1 MPKSVNCP
9 YCGRSMEFEK
19 NCGTLLCPFCQS
31 EFRMRNNKVYRSEEI
46 APEMLCY
53 IVTVFGNIAQYDLE
67 NNEKYD
73 KFVNDFIKS
82 EKLTKAQYKDIL
94 NLYNQEKKGF
104 LGIHKN
110 TYKECI
116 TSLKKL
122 LDMIYADKL
131 MTEQEKTEDNLF
143 CLFYSVASILGQVN
157 EEQQKILDFYKDTFE
172 YTKERLDSLF
182 KPQATKEETKK
193 IDIDDTF
200 NRIMGKVINNFL
212 GQTEFLTSLLVA
224 FKRPFVIQ
232 SEPKFLKNTIC
243 IFTSESIF
251 VSSMISDITNLMFE
265 ETLIQGKEEF
275 FDLSLYNEDNNFG
288 QFVADLYTK
297 LNSSTE
303 VIVFKNFKAGS
314 SSVRKVISE
323 LIKKGSFV
331 VPTNNENIVIN
342 SNNKYFVLISSGSV
356 EDFIPF
362 IGEDTFEK
370 IIDVLKIEELS
381 EEDIAKM
388 IQSLVNTMV
397 LKARA
402 ELSIPLTYDT
412 SILEFLKNVY
422 TKRTGLNGLN
432 LWMDR
437 NIYKPLTEFKLKRTA
452 PIEDEVVLGVVEN
465 ELVILVENNLIALQ
479 KFNHREKN
487 KNVEEVKQKLN
498 KIIGLDSVKEYV
510 LKLEDTMTTRKLRE
524 EAGLKTASISM
535 NMIFS
540 GNPGTGKTTIARL
553 VSEFLAALGILSK
566 GQFVEVSRGDLVGEH
581 VGETAKKT
589 TEKVNSALGGVL
601 FIDEAYAL
609 NRDKNDTFGLEAIDT
624 LVKMM
629 EDNKDNLVVILAGY
643 TNEMHDFLKS
653 NPGLKS
659 RFPNFIEFPDYTP
672 EEMYRI
678 ANEIA
683 VSNQYV
689 IDNSC
694 IEPLI
699 TYFEGK
705 NIKGRN
711 DTGNGRLARNMVEKA
726 ILNQSKRISEE
737 KETDYEL
744 LKLSDFELE
753 EKEEFDL
760 EVELNKVIG
769 LENVKDFLRKQ
780 YNVLKAGQKRKE
792 AGVLTDTSQALNM
805 IYTGNPGTGK
815 TTVARITANMLK
827 EMGVL
832 KGGQLIEADRSKLVA
847 EYVGQTAIKTT
858 EVFKDALGGVLF
870 IDEAY
875 ALSTAGDNFGKEAID
890 TLVKL
895 VEDYK
900 GEIVVILA
908 GYKKEM
914 KEFLTANSGLESRFP
929 ILIDF
934 PDYSAEELFDIF
946 KLMVTSKGFV
956 MDNETEIAAFEK
968 VKSMHKNAT
977 ASSGNGRMI
986 RNFVDEILRNQSDR
1000 IVKDDVPTEEINKII
1015 ISDMG
1020 ISKEDEPKEF
1030 NYEEEFDKIV
1040 GLERV
1045 KDYIRALA
1053 SRIKIMQE
1061 RKKAGL
1067 MTNNTQTLHMV
1078 FTGNPG
1084 TGKTMM
1090 ARTVASLLYGLGIIS
1105 ENKVIETD
1113 RAGMV
1118 AGYVGQTAI
1127 KTTEKVK
1134 EAFGG
1139 VLFIDEA
1146 YTLSQGGAN
1155 DFGKEAID
1163 TLLKLM
1169 DDNRDKLVVIL
1180 AGYTEE
1186 MMGFLNVNPGLS
1198 SRFPNVIEFE
1208 DYNLDELVEIGIKMF
1223 EGNGYKISDGAI
1235 DKLIEVLDNA
1245 RGNYKFGNGRYVRNV
1260 FERAINNQAVRIAN
1274 NNIFTKEVLVNIEAE
1289 DIEQV

>member
-1 MPKSVNCP
+1 MPKLTNCP
-9 YCGRSMEFEK
+9 YCKRAMEFEK

-31 EFRMRNNKVYRSEEI
+31 EFRMRNNKAYKSEEI

-53 IVTVFGNIAQYDLE
+53 IVTVFGNLAQYDLE
-67 NNEKYD
+67 NSEKYD

-94 NLYNQEKKGF
+94 SLYNREKKGF

-110 TYKECI
+110 TYKASI

-122 LDMIYADKL
+122 LDVIYADKL
-131 MTEQEKTEDNLF
+131 MTEQEKAEDNLF
-143 CLFYSVASILGQVN
+143 CLFYSVASISGQIN
-157 EEQQKILDFYKDTFE
+157 EEQQKVLDFYKDTFE
-172 YTKERLDSLF
+172 YTKERVDSLF
-182 KPQATKEETKK
+182 KPQVSKEETKK

-232 SEPKFLKNTIC
+232 NDPKFLKNTIC

-251 VSSMISDITNLMFE
+251 VISMISEITNLMFE
-265 ETLIQGKEEF
+265 ETLIQGKEEV

-331 VPTNNENIVIN
+331 VPTNSQNIVIN

-362 IGEDTFEK
+362 IGQDTFEK

-381 EEDIAKM
+381 EEDISNM
-388 IQSLVNTMV
+388 IQNLVNTMV
-397 LKARA
+397 LKAKS
-402 ELSIPLTYDT
+402 ELFIPLIYDN
-412 SILEFLKNVY
+412 SILDFLKKVY

-452 PIEDEVVLGVVEN
+452 PIEGEVVLGVVEN

-487 KNVEEVKQKLN
+487 RNVEEVKQKLN

-643 TNEMHDFLKS
+643 TNEMHEFLKS

-711 DTGNGRLARNMVEKA
+711 DAGNGRLARNMVEKA
-726 ILNQSKRISEE
+726 ILNQSRRIREE
-737 KETDYEL
+737 NETDYEL
-744 LKLSDFELE
+744 LKLTDFELE
-753 EKEEFDL
+753 A
-760 EVELNKVIG
+760 VN
-769 LENVKDFLRKQ
+769 N
-780 YNVLKAGQKRKE
+780 
-792 AGVLTDTSQALNM
+792 
-805 IYTGNPGTGK
+805 
-815 TTVARITANMLK
+815 
-827 EMGVL
+827 
-832 KGGQLIEADRSKLVA
+832 
-847 EYVGQTAIKTT
+847 
-858 EVFKDALGGVLF
+858 
-870 IDEAY
+870 
-875 ALSTAGDNFGKEAID
+875 
-890 TLVKL
+890 
-895 VEDYK
+895 
-900 GEIVVILA
+900 
-908 GYKKEM
+908 
-914 KEFLTANSGLESRFP
+914 
-929 ILIDF
+929 
-934 PDYSAEELFDIF
+934 
-946 KLMVTSKGFV
+946 
-956 MDNETEIAAFEK
+956 
-968 VKSMHKNAT
+968 
-977 ASSGNGRMI
+977 
-986 RNFVDEILRNQSDR
+986 
-1000 IVKDDVPTEEINKII
+1000 
-1015 ISDMG
+1015 
-1020 ISKEDEPKEF
+1020 KEF

-1040 GLERV
+1040 GLGKV
-1045 KDYIRALA
+1045 KDYIRSLA

-1067 MTNNTQTLHMV
+1067 IVNNTQTLHMV

-1090 ARTVASLLYGLGIIS
+1090 ARTVASLLYGLGIIP
-1105 ENKVIETD
+1105 ENKVVETD

-1134 EAFGG
+1134 EALGG

-1146 YTLSQGGAN
+1146 YTLSQGGGN

-1180 AGYTEE
+1180 AGYTQE
-1186 MMGFLNVNPGLS
+1186 MKDFLNANPGLS

-1223 EGNGYKISDGAI
+1223 ESNGYKLSDDAL
-1235 DKLIEVLDNA
+1235 DKLIGVLDNA

-1260 FERAINNQAVRIAN
+1260 FERAVNNQAVRISNSNA
-1274 NNIFTKEVLVNIEAE
+1274 FTKEILVSIEAE

>member
-1 MPKSVNCP
+1 MPKLTTCP
-9 YCGRSMEFEK
+9 YCKRNIEFEK
-19 NCGTLLCPFCQS
+19 ECGTLACPFCGR
-31 EFRMRNNKVYRSEEI
+31 EFRMRNNKVYKSEEI

-53 IVTVFGNIAQYDLE
+53 IITIFGNLAQYDLDNIKE
-67 NNEKYD
+67 HD
-73 KFVNDFIKS
+73 KFVDDFIKS
-82 EKLTKAQYKDIL
+82 ENLTKAQYKDAV
-94 NLYNQEKKGF
+94 NLYNKEKKAF

-110 TYKECI
+110 TYKE
-116 TSLKKL
+116 SMELLKKF
-122 LDMIYADKL
+122 LDMAYADKL
-131 MTEQEKTEDNLF
+131 MTEQEKAEDNLF
-143 CLFYSVASILGQVN
+143 YLFYTVASISGKVN
-157 EEQQKILDFYKDTFE
+157 EEQQKILDFYKNTFE
-172 YTKERLDSLF
+172 YTDERVNSLF
-182 KPQATKEETKK
+182 KPQENKEVKK

-200 NRIMGKVINNFL
+200 NRIIGKVVNNFL
-212 GQTEFLTSLLVA
+212 GQSEFLTALLVA

-232 SEPKFLKNTIC
+232 NDPKFLKNTIC

-251 VSSMISDITNLMFE
+251 VSSMISEITNLMFE
-265 ETLIQGKEEF
+265 ETLIQGKETF
-275 FDLSLYNEDNNFG
+275 FDLSLYNEENNFG
-288 QFVADLYTK
+288 QFVGELYTK
-297 LNSSTE
+297 LNSSME
-303 VIVFKNFKAGS
+303 VIIFKDFKAGS
-314 SSVRKVISE
+314 NSVRKVISE
-323 LIKKGSFV
+323 LIKKGGFV
-331 VPTNNENIVIN
+331 IPSENGNILIN
-342 SNNKYFVLISSGSV
+342 SNNKYFILISSGEV

-362 IGEDTFEK
+362 VGEDTFEK
-370 IIDVLKIEELS
+370 IVDVLKINELTDK
-381 EEDIAKM
+381 DISKM
-388 IQSLVNTMV
+388 VQTLMNTMV

-402 ELSIPLTYDT
+402 ELMIPLTYDN

-432 LWMDR
+432 LWIDR

-452 PIEDEVVLGVVEN
+452 PLESEVVLGAVEN
-465 ELVILVENNLIALQ
+465 ELMILVENNLIALQ
-479 KFNHREKN
+479 KFNRRERN
-487 KNVEEVKQKLN
+487 KNVKKVKQKLN

-510 LKLEDTMTTRKLRE
+510 LKLEDAMTTRKLRE

-581 VGETAKKT
+581 VGQTAKKT
-589 TEKVNSALGGVL
+589 TEKVKSALGGVL

-609 NRDKNDTFGLEAIDT
+609 SRDKNDTFGLEAIDT

-643 TNEMHDFLKS
+643 TNEMQEFLKS

-737 KETDYEL
+737 NETDYEL

-753 EKEEFDL
+753 EAK
-760 EVELNKVIG
+760 
-769 LENVKDFLRKQ
+769 
-780 YNVLKAGQKRKE
+780 
-792 AGVLTDTSQALNM
+792 
-805 IYTGNPGTGK
+805 
-815 TTVARITANMLK
+815 
-827 EMGVL
+827 
-832 KGGQLIEADRSKLVA
+832 
-847 EYVGQTAIKTT
+847 
-858 EVFKDALGGVLF
+858 
-870 IDEAY
+870 
-875 ALSTAGDNFGKEAID
+875 
-890 TLVKL
+890 
-895 VEDYK
+895 
-900 GEIVVILA
+900 
-908 GYKKEM
+908 
-914 KEFLTANSGLESRFP
+914 SR
-929 ILIDF
+929 
-934 PDYSAEELFDIF
+934 
-946 KLMVTSKGFV
+946 
-956 MDNETEIAAFEK
+956 
-968 VKSMHKNAT
+968 
-977 ASSGNGRMI
+977 
-986 RNFVDEILRNQSDR
+986 
-1000 IVKDDVPTEEINKII
+1000 
-1015 ISDMG
+1015 
-1020 ISKEDEPKEF
+1020 EF

-1040 GLERV
+1040 GLKRV
-1045 KDYIRALA
+1045 KDYIRSLA

-1067 MTNNTQTLHMV
+1067 IVNNTQTLHMV

-1090 ARTVASLLYGLGIIS
+1090 ARTVASLLYGLGIIP

-1134 EAFGG
+1134 DALGG

-1146 YTLSQGGAN
+1146 YTLSQGGQN

-1169 DDNRDKLVVIL
+1169 DDNRENLVVIL
-1180 AGYTEE
+1180 AGYTKE
-1186 MMGFLNVNPGLS
+1186 MKDFLDINPGLS

-1208 DYNLDELVEIGIKMF
+1208 DYDLEELVEIGIKMF
-1223 EGNGYKISDGAI
+1223 ESNGYKVLDDAI
-1235 DKLIEVLDNA
+1235 DKLILVLDNA

-1260 FERAINNQAVRIAN
+1260 FERAVNNQAVRIAN
-1274 NNIFTKEVLVNIEAE
+1274 SNTFTKELLVNIEAE

>member
-1 MPKSVNCP
+1 MPKSITCP
-9 YCGRSMEFEK
+9 YCNRTMGMEKGGNTLICPYCK
-19 NCGTLLCPFCQS
+19 N
-31 EFRMRNNKVYRSEEI
+31 EFRYRNNKVYKSEEI

-53 IVTVFGNIAQYDLE
+53 IVSVFGNIARHSEE
-67 NNEKYD
+67 NID
-73 KFVNDFIKS
+73 KCDQFVDSFIKN
-82 EKLTKAQYKDIL
+82 EQLTRLQYKDIL
-94 NLYNQEKKGF
+94 NLYSSEKKTF
-104 LGIHKN
+104 FGISKN
-110 TYKECI
+110 TYKDSI
-116 TSLKKL
+116 VALKKL
-122 LDMIYADKL
+122 LDMIYSDRL
-131 MTEQEKTEDNLF
+131 MQEQEKAEDNLF
-143 CLFYSVASILGQVN
+143 YLFYSVASIGN
-157 EEQQKILDFYKDTFE
+157 SINDEQQKILDFYKTTFE
-172 YTKERLDSLF
+172 YTEDRINALF
-182 KPQATKEETKK
+182 KPEKTKEEVKK
-193 IDIDDTF
+193 IDIDETF
-200 NRIMGKVINNFL
+200 NKINQKVVGNFL
-212 GQTEFLTSLLVA
+212 GQSEFLTNLLVA
-224 FKRPFVIQ
+224 FKRPFVI
-232 SEPKFLKNTIC
+232 ETAPNLLKNTIC
-243 IFTSESIF
+243 VLTSESVF
-251 VSSMISDITNLMFE
+251 VSSMISEIANLMFE
-265 ETLIQGKEEF
+265 ETLIQGKEVF
-275 FDLSLYNEDNNFG
+275 IDLSLYNEDSTFG
-288 QFVADLYTK
+288 QFVAELMNI

-303 VIVFKNFKAGS
+303 IIVFKDFKAGNS
-314 SSVRKVISE
+314 NVRKTIAE
-323 LIKKGSFV
+323 IIKKGNCV
-331 VPTNNENIVIN
+331 IPTNNGNIVVN
-342 SNNKYFVLISSGSV
+342 SNNKYFVLISSGNV
-356 EDFIPF
+356 EEFIPF
-362 IGEDTFEK
+362 FGEDAFEK
-370 IIDVLKIEELS
+370 VIDVLTIDELS
-381 EEDIAKM
+381 EEDILKM
-388 IQSLVNTMV
+388 IQSLINTMV

-402 ELSIPLTYDT
+402 ELSIPLTYDRML
-412 SILEFLKNVY
+412 IDFLRNVY

-437 NIYKPLTEFKLKRTA
+437 NIYRPLTEFKLKRTA
-452 PIEDEVVLGVVEN
+452 PLDTEVVLGAVEN
-465 ELVILVENNLIALQ
+465 EIIILVEDNLISLQ
-479 KFNHREKN
+479 KFNHKEKN
-487 KNVEEVKQKLN
+487 INLEEVKHKLN

-524 EAGLKTASISM
+524 EAGLKTAAISM

-566 GQFVEVSRGDLVGEH
+566 GQFVEASRGDLVGEH

-609 NRDKNDTFGLEAIDT
+609 NRDKNDSFGLEAIDT

-643 TNEMHDFLKS
+643 TNEMQEFLKS

-659 RFPNFIEFPDYTP
+659 RFPNNIEFPDYTP

-726 ILNQSKRISEE
+726 ILNQSKRINEE
-737 KETDYEL
+737 NETDYEL

-760 EVELNKVIG
+760 ESELNKVIG

-780 YNVLKAGQKRKE
+780 YNVLKAQQKRKE
-792 AGVLTDTSQALNM
+792 AGIVVDTSQSLNM

-875 ALSTAGDNFGKEAID
+875 ALASDGDSFGREAID

-914 KEFLTANSGLESRFP
+914 KEFLNANSGLESRFP
-929 ILIDF
+929 ISIDF

-946 KLMVTSKGFV
+946 NLMIVSKGFV
-956 MDNETEIAAFEK
+956 LDNDAKGIAFEK
-968 VKSMHKNAT
+968 IKDMYKNAT
-977 ASSGNGRMI
+977 ASSGNGRMV

-1000 IVKDDVPTEEINKII
+1000 IVKNDVTTEEINKVLI
-1015 ISDMG
+1015 
-1020 ISKEDEPKEF
+1020 EDLGEIEELEKKEF

-1040 GLERV
+1040 GLETV
-1045 KDYIRALA
+1045 KNYIRALA
-1053 SRIKIMQE
+1053 ARIKVMQE

-1067 MTNNTQTLHMV
+1067 IVNNTQTLHMI

-1090 ARTVASLLYGLGIIS
+1090 ARAVANLLYNLGIIKQS
-1105 ENKVIETD
+1105 KVVETD

-1134 EAFGG
+1134 EALGG
-1139 VLFIDEA
+1139 VLFVDEA
-1146 YTLSQGGAN
+1146 YTLAQGGQN
-1155 DFGKEAID
+1155 DFGKESID

-1169 DDNRDKLVVIL
+1169 DDNRDNLVVIL
-1180 AGYTEE
+1180 AGYTKE
-1186 MMGFLNVNPGLS
+1186 MQDFLDVNPGLK
-1198 SRFPNVIEFE
+1198 SRFPNVVEFQ
-1208 DYNLDELVEIGIKMF
+1208 DYNLEELVEIGTKMF
-1223 EGNGYKISDGAI
+1223 ESNGYKLSNDAVN
-1235 DKLIEVLDNA
+1235 KLIEVLDNA
-1245 RGNYKFGNGRYVRNV
+1245 RGNYKFGNGRYVRNI
-1260 FERAINNQAVRIAN
+1260 FERAVSNQAVRISQSAE
-1274 NNIFTKEVLVNIEAE
+1274 FTQEILTYIEAQ
-1289 DIEQV
+1289 DIEQM

>member
-1 MPKSVNCP
+1 M
-9 YCGRSMEFEK
+9 
-19 NCGTLLCPFCQS
+19 
-31 EFRMRNNKVYRSEEI
+31 
-46 APEMLCY
+46 
-53 IVTVFGNIAQYDLE
+53 
-67 NNEKYD
+67 
-73 KFVNDFIKS
+73 
-82 EKLTKAQYKDIL
+82 
-94 NLYNQEKKGF
+94 
-104 LGIHKN
+104 
-110 TYKECI
+110 
-116 TSLKKL
+116 
-122 LDMIYADKL
+122 
-131 MTEQEKTEDNLF
+131 
-143 CLFYSVASILGQVN
+143 
-157 EEQQKILDFYKDTFE
+157 
-172 YTKERLDSLF
+172 
-182 KPQATKEETKK
+182 
-193 IDIDDTF
+193 
-200 NRIMGKVINNFL
+200 
-212 GQTEFLTSLLVA
+212 
-224 FKRPFVIQ
+224 
-232 SEPKFLKNTIC
+232 
-243 IFTSESIF
+243 
-251 VSSMISDITNLMFE
+251 
-265 ETLIQGKEEF
+265 
-275 FDLSLYNEDNNFG
+275 
-288 QFVADLYTK
+288 
-297 LNSSTE
+297 
-303 VIVFKNFKAGS
+303 
-314 SSVRKVISE
+314 
-323 LIKKGSFV
+323 
-331 VPTNNENIVIN
+331 
-342 SNNKYFVLISSGSV
+342 
-356 EDFIPF
+356 
-362 IGEDTFEK
+362 
-370 IIDVLKIEELS
+370 
-381 EEDIAKM
+381 
-388 IQSLVNTMV
+388 
-397 LKARA
+397 
-402 ELSIPLTYDT
+402 
-412 SILEFLKNVY
+412 
-422 TKRTGLNGLN
+422 
-432 LWMDR
+432 
-437 NIYKPLTEFKLKRTA
+437 
-452 PIEDEVVLGVVEN
+452 
-465 ELVILVENNLIALQ
+465 
-479 KFNHREKN
+479 
-487 KNVEEVKQKLN
+487 
-498 KIIGLDSVKEYV
+498 
-510 LKLEDTMTTRKLRE
+510 
-524 EAGLKTASISM
+524 
-535 NMIFS
+535 
-540 GNPGTGKTTIARL
+540 
-553 VSEFLAALGILSK
+553 
-566 GQFVEVSRGDLVGEH
+566 VGEH

-643 TNEMHDFLKS
+643 TNEMHEFLKS

-705 NIKGRN
+705 NIKGKN
-711 DTGNGRLARNMVEKA
+711 DIGNGRLARNMVEKA

-737 KETDYEL
+737 NETDYEL

-760 EVELNKVIG
+760 EAELNKVIG

-780 YNVLKAGQKRKE
+780 YNVLKAQQKRKE
-792 AGVLTDTSQALNM
+792 AGILVDTSQALNM

-858 EVFKDALGGVLF
+858 EIFKDALGGVLF

-875 ALSTAGDNFGKEAID
+875 ALSAGGDNFGKEAID

-929 ILIDF
+929 ISIDF

-946 KLMVTSKGFV
+946 KLMVASKGFI
-956 MDNETEIAAFEK
+956 MDNDTEMAAFEK
-968 VKSMHKNAT
+968 IKSMRKNAT

-1000 IVKDDVPTEEINKII
+1000 IIKDDVLIDETNKII
-1015 ISDMG
+1015 VEDMG
-1020 ISKEDEPKEF
+1020 ISEEDAPKEF

-1040 GLERV
+1040 GLGKV
-1045 KDYIRALA
+1045 KDYIRSLA

-1067 MTNNTQTLHMV
+1067 IVNNTQTLHMV

-1090 ARTVASLLYGLGIIS
+1090 ARTVASLLYGLGIIP
-1105 ENKVIETD
+1105 ENKVVETD

-1127 KTTEKVK
+1127 KTTEKVR
-1134 EAFGG
+1134 EALGG

-1146 YTLSQGGAN
+1146 YTLSQGGGN

-1180 AGYTEE
+1180 AGYTQE
-1186 MMGFLNVNPGLS
+1186 MKDFLNVNPGLS

-1223 EGNGYKISDGAI
+1223 ESNGYKLSDDAL
-1235 DKLIEVLDNA
+1235 DKLIGVLDNA

-1260 FERAINNQAVRIAN
+1260 FERAVNNQAVRISSSNA
-1274 NNIFTKEVLVNIEAE
+1274 FTKEILVSIEAE

>member
-1 MPKSVNCP
+1 MPKLTNCP
-9 YCGRSMEFEK
+9 YCKRAMEFEK

-31 EFRMRNNKVYRSEEI
+31 EFRMRNNKAYKSEEI

-53 IVTVFGNIAQYDLE
+53 IVTVFGNLAQYDLE
-67 NNEKYD
+67 NSKKYD
-73 KFVNDFIKS
+73 KFVDEFVKN
-82 EKLTKAQYKDIL
+82 ENLTKSQYKDII
-94 NLYNQEKKGF
+94 NLYNQEKKVF

-110 TYKECI
+110 TYKESI

-122 LDMIYADKL
+122 LDVIYADKL

-143 CLFYSVASILGQVN
+143 CLFYSVASISGQIN
-157 EEQQKILDFYKDTFE
+157 EEQQKVLDFYKDTFE
-172 YTKERLDSLF
+172 YTKERVDSLF
-182 KPQATKEETKK
+182 KPQVTKEETKK

-200 NRIMGKVINNFL
+200 NRIMSKVINNFL

-232 SEPKFLKNTIC
+232 NDPKFLKNTIC

-251 VSSMISDITNLMFE
+251 VSSMISEITNLMFE

-331 VPTNNENIVIN
+331 VPTNSQNIVIN

-362 IGEDTFEK
+362 IGQDTFEK

-381 EEDIAKM
+381 EEDISKM
-388 IQSLVNTMV
+388 IQNLVNTMV
-397 LKARA
+397 LKAKS
-402 ELSIPLTYDT
+402 ELFIPLIYDN
-412 SILEFLKNVY
+412 SILDFLKKVY

-452 PIEDEVVLGVVEN
+452 PIEGEVVLGVVEN

-487 KNVEEVKQKLN
+487 RNVEEVKQKLN

-524 EAGLKTASISM
+524 EAGLKTAAISM

-566 GQFVEVSRGDLVGEH
+566 GQFVEASRGDLVGEH

-589 TEKVNSALGGVL
+589 AEKINSALGGVL

-643 TNEMHDFLKS
+643 TNEMQDFLKS

-659 RFPNFIEFPDYTP
+659 RFPNVIEFPDYTP

-699 TYFEGK
+699 TYFESK

-711 DTGNGRLARNMVEKA
+711 DAGNGRLARNMVEKA
-726 ILNQSKRISEE
+726 ILNQSKRINEE
-737 KETDYEL
+737 NETDYEL

-753 EKEEFDL
+753 EKKEFDL
-760 EVELNKVIG
+760 ETELSKITG

-780 YNVLKAGQKRKE
+780 YNVLKAQQKRKE
-792 AGVLTDTSQALNM
+792 AGVFVDTSQALNM

-875 ALSTAGDNFGKEAID
+875 ALSADGDSFGKEAID

-914 KEFLTANSGLESRFP
+914 KEFLNVNSGLESRFP
-929 ILIDF
+929 ISIDF
-934 PDYSAEELFDIF
+934 PDYSADELFDIF
-946 KLMVTSKGFV
+946 KLMVSSKGFI
-956 MDNETEIAAFEK
+956 MDDNTEVVAFEEIK
-968 VKSMHKNAT
+968 KMHKNAT
-977 ASSGNGRMI
+977 AASGNGRMI
-986 RNFVDEILRNQSDR
+986 RNFVDKILRNQSDR
-1000 IVKDDVPTEEINKII
+1000 IIKDDVLIDEINKIVPE
-1015 ISDMG
+1015 DMG
-1020 ISKEDEPKEF
+1020 IIIEDEPKEF

-1040 GLERV
+1040 GLEKV
-1045 KDYIRALA
+1045 KDYIRSLA

-1067 MTNNTQTLHMV
+1067 IVNNTQTLHMV

-1090 ARTVASLLYGLGIIS
+1090 ARTVANLLYGLGIIP
-1105 ENKVIETD
+1105 ENKVVETD

-1127 KTTEKVK
+1127 KTTDKVK
-1134 EAFGG
+1134 EALGG

-1146 YTLSQGGAN
+1146 YTLSQGGGN

-1180 AGYTEE
+1180 AGYTQE
-1186 MMGFLNVNPGLS
+1186 MNDFLNVNPGLS

-1223 EGNGYKISDGAI
+1223 ESNGYKISDSAL
-1235 DKLIEVLDNA
+1235 DKLIEVLNNA

-1260 FERAINNQAVRIAN
+1260 FERAVNNQAVRIAN
-1274 NNIFTKEVLVNIEAE
+1274 NNEFTKEILVNIEAE

>member
-1 MPKSVNCP
+1 MPKLTTCP
-9 YCGRSMEFEK
+9 YCKRNMEFEK
-19 NCGTLLCPFCQS
+19 DCGTLGCPFCGK
-31 EFRMRNNKVYRSEEI
+31 EFRMRSNKAYKAEEI

-53 IVTVFGNIAQYDLE
+53 IITVLGNLAQYDLD
-67 NNEKYD
+67 NIEKYD
-73 KFVNDFIKS
+73 KFADDFIKS
-82 EKLTKAQYKDIL
+82 ENLTKAQYKDAV
-94 NLYNQEKKGF
+94 NLYNQEKKAF

-110 TYKECI
+110 TYKESI
-116 TSLKKL
+116 ISLKKF
-122 LDMIYADKL
+122 LDLVYADKL
-131 MTEQEKTEDNLF
+131 MTEQEKAEDNLF
-143 CLFYSVASILGQVN
+143 CLFYSVASISGKVN
-157 EEQQKILDFYKDTFE
+157 EEQQKILDFYKNTFE
-172 YTKERLDSLF
+172 YTNERVNSLF
-182 KPQATKEETKK
+182 KPQATKEEVKK

-200 NRIMGKVINNFL
+200 NRIMGKVVNNFL
-212 GQTEFLTSLLVA
+212 GQSEFLTALLVA

-232 SEPKFLKNTIC
+232 NDPKFLKNTIC

-251 VSSMISDITNLMFE
+251 VSSMISEITNLMFE
-265 ETLIQGKEEF
+265 ETLIQGKETF
-275 FDLSLYNEDNNFG
+275 FDLSLYNEENNFG
-288 QFVADLYTK
+288 QFVGELYTK

-303 VIVFKNFKAGS
+303 VIVFKDFKAGS
-314 SSVRKVISE
+314 NSVRKVISE

-331 VPTNNENIVIN
+331 IPSENGNILIS
-342 SNNKYFVLISSGSV
+342 SNNKYFVLISSGEV
-356 EDFIPF
+356 EEFIPF

-370 IIDVLKIEELS
+370 IVDVLKIDELS
-381 EEDIAKM
+381 DEDIFKM
-388 IQSLVNTMV
+388 IQTLINTMV

-402 ELSIPLTYDT
+402 ELMIPLTYDN
-412 SILEFLKNVY
+412 SILEFLKSVY

-432 LWMDR
+432 LWIDR

-452 PIEDEVVLGVVEN
+452 PLESEVVLGVVEN

-487 KNVEEVKQKLN
+487 RNVEEVKQKLN

-589 TEKVNSALGGVL
+589 TEKVKSALGGVL

-643 TNEMHDFLKS
+643 TNEMQEFLKS

-683 VSNQYV
+683 TSNQYV

-737 KETDYEL
+737 NETDYEL

-760 EVELNKVIG
+760 ESELNKVIG

-780 YNVLKAGQKRKE
+780 YNVLKAQQKRKE
-792 AGVLTDTSQALNM
+792 AGVFTDTSQALNM
-805 IYTGNPGTGK
+805 IFTGNPGTGK

-832 KGGQLIEADRSKLVA
+832 KSGQLIEADRSKLVA

-858 EVFKDALGGVLF
+858 EIFKDALGGVLF

-875 ALSTAGDNFGKEAID
+875 ALSSEGDNFGKEAID

-929 ILIDF
+929 ISIDF
-934 PDYSAEELFDIF
+934 PDYSEEELFEIF
-946 KLMVTSKGFV
+946 KLMVGSKGFI
-956 MDNETEIAAFEK
+956 MDNDTELAAFEK
-968 VKSMHKNAT
+968 VKNMRKNAT
-977 ASSGNGRMI
+977 ASSGNGRMV
-986 RNFVDEILRNQSDR
+986 RNFIDEILRNQSDR
-1000 IVKDDVPTEEINKII
+1000 IIKDDVAKDEINKITI
-1015 ISDMG
+1015 ADMG
-1020 ISKEDEPKEF
+1020 IDKDDEPKEF

-1040 GLERV
+1040 GLKRV
-1045 KDYIRALA
+1045 KDYIRSLA

-1067 MTNNTQTLHMV
+1067 MVNNTQTLHMV

-1090 ARTVASLLYGLGIIS
+1090 ARTVASLLYGLGIIP

-1134 EAFGG
+1134 DALGG

-1146 YTLSQGGAN
+1146 YTLSQGGQN

-1169 DDNRDKLVVIL
+1169 DDNRENLVVIL
-1180 AGYTEE
+1180 AGYTKE
-1186 MMGFLNVNPGLS
+1186 MKDFLDINPGLS

-1208 DYNLDELVEIGIKMF
+1208 DYDLDELVEIGIKMF
-1223 EGNGYKISDGAI
+1223 ESNGYKVSDDAI
-1235 DKLIEVLDNA
+1235 DKLILVLDNA

-1274 NNIFTKEVLVNIEAE
+1274 SNTFTKELLVNIEAE